1 VKLRSSKSGAQG
13 LPFLS
18 MAANSDIVLDVTRAA
33 DTAKRRAAVSRLETL
48 SGQATGTAQA
58 APPAAPEWTTDVRV
72 TAANTSRPARIRSS
86 DGATGGAGKEAGPY
100 VQFEAMLLQTMIES
114 MMPEDAEA
122 VYGSGTAGSVWKS
135 MLAEKVAAEIARTG
149 TLGIAKLIAA
159 GPTASAAAPRAGE
172 AATQTKTKADSV

>member
-1 VKLRSSKSGAQG
+1 
-13 LPFLS
+13 

-33 DTAKRRAAVSRLETL
+33 EPAKRRAAVSRLETL
-48 SGQATGTAQA
+48 SGQAGVKAEAA
-58 APPAAPEWTTDVRV
+58 APAADAVSEWTTDVRV
-72 TAANTSRPARIRSS
+72 TDADTSRPARIRSS

-122 VYGSGTAGSVWKS
+122 VYGSGTAGKIWKS

-149 TLGIAKLIAA
+149 TLGIAKQIAA
-159 GPTASAAAPRAGE
+159 GPTVLVAPPSTGGAP
-172 AATQTKTKADSV
+172 AQTKAKADSV

>member
-1 VKLRSSKSGAQG
+1 
-13 LPFLS
+13 

-72 TAANTSRPARIRSS
+72 TAANTSRPAKIRSS
-86 DGATGGAGKEAGPY
+86 DGATGGVGKEAGPY

-159 GPTASAAAPRAGE
+159 GPTVLVAPPSTGGAP
-172 AATQTKTKADSV
+172 AQTKTKADSV

>member
-1 VKLRSSKSGAQG
+1 
-13 LPFLS
+13 

-33 DTAKRRAAVSRLETL
+33 DAAKRRAAVSRLETL
-48 SGQATGTAQA
+48 SGQASIKAEAA
-58 APPAAPEWTTDVRV
+58 APAADAAPEWTTDVRV

-86 DGATGGAGKEAGPY
+86 DGAPGGAGKEGGPY
-100 VQFEAMLLQTMIES
+100 VQFEAMLLQTMIET

-122 VYGSGTAGSVWKS
+122 VYGSGTAGKVWKS

-149 TLGIAKLIAA
+149 TLGIAKQIAA
-159 GPTASAAAPRAGE
+159 GPAASAAPPHSGG

>member
-1 VKLRSSKSGAQG
+1 
-13 LPFLS
+13 

-72 TAANTSRPARIRSS
+72 TAANTSRRAGIRSS

-159 GPTASAAAPRAGE
+159 GPTASATPPRAGE